1 MPLSWADRAR
11 ALKSEDGTAVAST
24 SAAQPSALPA
34 EPAPPAKALSSST
47 PMFPLPSDEEN
58 LEATRTKWL
67 NIQRKM
73 APKVIVND
81 EHTPFQLPTHD
92 PTFCRI
98 ASNADP
104 SWSPPDYSRRSPSLP
119 QLSIIAG
126 IDISF
131 VDGTDLAVASIAVF
145 SFPEMKL
152 LGTLM
157 HHCVMQLPYI
167 CTFLAFREVPPIEA
181 LLDLLQATQPHLYPQ
196 LLFVDGN
203 GYHHPRHCGV
213 ACHLG
218 VVRGI
223 PTIGVAKD
231 LLAVKGLSREG
242 IADALVAAAKV
253 GTKIVPLVTAECPLW
268 GHVALTG
275 NSTKKP
281 IYISPGHMISFGSA
295 AALTWI
301 VSKMRIPEPI
311 RQADLLSRAYIKS
324 KLKIDGADAIAAPGI
339 EVTVG
344 SAAVARK

>member
-1 MPLSWADRAR
+1 MSLSWADRAR
-11 ALKSEDGTAVAST
+11 ALKSEIVDEGTRETPHVLV
-24 SAAQPSALPA
+24 PV
-34 EPAPPAKALSSST
+34 PPPEATSSST
-47 PMFPLPSDEEN
+47 HLNPLPSAEED
-58 LEATRTKWL
+58 LEATRLKWL
-67 NIQRKM
+67 SIQRRL
-73 APKVIVND
+73 AAKVIVSD
-81 EHTPFQLPTHD
+81 EQTPFQFPVDNLE
-92 PTFCRI
+92 FCRI
-98 ASNADP
+98 ASSADP
-104 SWSPPDYSRRSPSLP
+104 SWSPVDYTKRSLP
-119 QLSIIAG
+119 PLSLIGG

-157 HHCVMQLPYI
+157 THCVMKLPYI

-181 LLDLLQATQPHLYPQ
+181 LLDQLQATQPHLCPQ
-196 LLFVDGN
+196 ILFVDGN

-231 LLAVKGLSREG
+231 LLAVKGLTREG
-242 IADALVAAAKV
+242 IADALTAAAQI
-253 GTKIVPLVTAECPLW
+253 GSKIVPLTTAECPLW

-295 AALTWI
+295 AALTWM
-301 VSKMRIPEPI
+301 VCKVRIPEPI

-324 KLKIDGADAIAAPGI
+324 KLKIEGADAIAAPGS
-339 EVTVG
+339 EATVG